1 MNHIYIA
8 LNINFSCRVV
18 ELYIV
23 NISIYMQTTY
33 IIHLYL
39 YKWNETVHY
48 GGPWWKSA
56 TCFTIPNYSHM
67 ARLDNHVEHS
77 CVLNGRSLP
86 LVEDSP
92 CDSDPQNIPQF
103 WPSFFFTQ
111 NVDDTHVFFS
121 KCRSITNHRV
131 VSKHIDGQNHLAAAK
146 TESISKSI
154 VGMCWA
160 TSQASQKWRLARV
173 ILLQIDY
180 SILKKQ
186 I

>member
-1 MNHIYIA
+1 MK
-8 LNINFSCRVV
+8 RKQ
-18 ELYIV
+18 
-23 NISIYMQTTY
+23 SIMA
-33 IIHLYL
+33 
-39 YKWNETVHY
+39 V
-48 GGPWWKSA
+48 PWWKSA
-56 TCFTIPNYSHM
+56 TCFTIPNSSHSLKRNSM
-67 ARLDNHVEHS
+67 TRLDNHVEHS

-92 CDSDPQNIPQF
+92 CDSDPKISPNFDQV
-103 WPSFFFTQ
+103 FFFTQ
-111 NVDDTHVFFS
+111 NVDDTHVLFS
-121 KCRSITNHRV
+121 KSRSITNHRV

>member
-1 MNHIYIA
+1 
-8 LNINFSCRVV
+8 
-18 ELYIV
+18 
-23 NISIYMQTTY
+23 MQKTY

-39 YKWNETVHY
+39 CLCKWNETVHY

-56 TCFTIPNYSHM
+56 TCFTIPNSSYSLKRNAM

-92 CDSDPQNIPQF
+92 CDSDPKISQF
-103 WPSFFFTQ
+103 WQVFF
-111 NVDDTHVFFS
+111 HPKCRWHSCFFS
-121 KCRSITNHRV
+121 KSRSITNHRV